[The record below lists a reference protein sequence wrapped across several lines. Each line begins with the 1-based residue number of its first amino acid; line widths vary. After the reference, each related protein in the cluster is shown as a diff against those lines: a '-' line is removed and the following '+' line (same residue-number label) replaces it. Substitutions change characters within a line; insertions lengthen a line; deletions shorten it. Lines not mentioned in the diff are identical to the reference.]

1 MTTRSH
7 RAEPRLRGLREPL
20 LIGASAF
27 GVGVV
32 FAPSGSPWLVF
43 LAILLFAAITRR
55 VYRRTGY
62 FSPVMF
68 TLAAFFSGLLVAHL
82 RLPDPL
88 ELTTLA
94 EQRAGRPVALEGVIA
109 EELERTPIGV
119 IAIADVV
126 HTSSA
131 GTFRGRARLIFPA
144 AVPGSA
150 GAGEPCGAL
159 GDRLQLIAT
168 LALPEA
174 RVMPVFRTR
183 SLAVRRG
190 VAVSGGVVPGTCAR
204 VGETLWAQAR
214 ALRRALARALAE
226 QGHGDLAALLFGDRL
241 LSSDRFDR
249 TLLLGGQSYLF
260 ALRGVNAV
268 ALAAGV
274 LLALRLV
281 FLRRPRRG
289 RADRPLAVAAALA
302 IVSVFV
308 LLGPSPSLV
317 RALVTAG
324 IFALLGSRASHFEPK
339 RALAWS
345 LLVVVGLDPSSV
357 GDASFQLA
365 FASLAATFGLFAALR
380 ALVAGR
386 WPLAAWFF
394 APALLALSLALG
406 TTPLIS
412 RQFER
417 VSGWSLLAN
426 AIALP
431 LEAWVV
437 APLALFSALAGLAW
451 SALGAAAGGAAEAV
465 AAELSRIAAGAEQLS
480 EAALATP
487 TILECILFYGVLA
500 AISARPLHRRHLI
513 VALLALFGL
522 FASFANERHQQSRL
536 AALEISVLPV
546 ERGQSLLVRAAGRSL
561 LIDLG
566 GPSADP
572 EAPARMLSSLL
583 KSLRITEVDALLLT
597 GAESTDEVRSRALS
611 REHEIGEVWSP
622 EGEYRLDALAVQV
635 WTATTGAG
643 QPVAIELSVGDH
655 RAVVLLADVPPPA
668 PGLDGPEVLI
678 AAADRLRNG
687 AGMSA
692 WRAAHRV
699 LSGGPESPALLE
711 GPVASTLRGGLISI
725 GITSGGVR
733 VRSFAED

>member
-1 MTTRSH
+1 
-7 RAEPRLRGLREPL
+7 
-20 LIGASAF
+20 
-27 GVGVV
+27 
-32 FAPSGSPWLVF
+32 
-43 LAILLFAAITRR
+43 
-55 VYRRTGY
+55 
-62 FSPVMF
+62 
-68 TLAAFFSGLLVAHL
+68 
-82 RLPDPL
+82 
-88 ELTTLA
+88 
-94 EQRAGRPVALEGVIA
+94 
-109 EELERTPIGV
+109 
-119 IAIADVV
+119 
-126 HTSSA
+126 
-131 GTFRGRARLIFPA
+131 
-144 AVPGSA
+144 
-150 GAGEPCGAL
+150 
-159 GDRLQLIAT
+159 
-168 LALPEA
+168 
-174 RVMPVFRTR
+174 MPVFRTR

-204 VGETLWAQAR
+204 VGQTLWAQAR
-214 ALRRALARALAE
+214 APRRALARALAE

-241 LSSDRFDR
+241 LSSDRFER

-268 ALAAGV
+268 ALAAWV

-281 FLRRPRRG
+281 LLRRPRRG
-289 RADRPLAVAAALA
+289 RADRPLAVAAVLA
-302 IVSVFV
+302 IFTVFV

-324 IFALLGSRASHFEPK
+324 IFALLGTRARHFEPK

-380 ALVAGR
+380 ALVARR
-386 WPLAAWFF
+386 WPRAAWLF

-406 TTPLIS
+406 TAPLVS

-417 VSGWSLLAN
+417 ISGWSLVAN

-437 APLALFSALAGLAW
+437 APLALLSALAGPVW

-465 AAELSRIAAGAEQLS
+465 ATELSRIAAGAAQLA

-487 TILECILFYGVLA
+487 TILECILFYGVLTA
-500 AISARPLHRRHLI
+500 VSARPLRRRHLI
-513 VALLALFGL
+513 AASLALFGL
-522 FASFANERHQQSRL
+522 FASLANERHQQGRL
-536 AALEISVLPV
+536 APLEISVLPV
-546 ERGQSLLVRAAGRSL
+546 ERGQSLLVRASGRRSL

-597 GAESTDEVRSRALS
+597 GAEATDEARSRALS

-635 WTATTGAG
+635 WTATTGAAE
-643 QPVAIELSVGDH
+643 PVAIELSVGDD

-668 PGLDGPEVLI
+668 PGLDGPAVLI
-678 AAADRLRNG
+678 AAADRLRDG
-687 AGMSA
+687 VGMSA

-699 LSGGPESPALLE
+699 LSGGPESSLLLE
-711 GPVASTLRGGLISI
+711 GSVASTVRGGLISI
-725 GITSGGVR
+725 GITAGGVR
-733 VRSFAED
+733 VRSFAQD